1 MGARFSKWTA
11 AQSALAT
18 SDAAVSELT
27 TKDDYWFA
35 WDTVGRSFAG
45 NTEIA
50 GEPTTAWMLSAVEGF
65 ARGHEHFTPYVTFVT
80 SIDRLPYVKSGGGFF
95 ATRDENGK
103 IAAVIHAVK
112 IRARS
117 KPKPQHS
124 TFSMILQSL
133 TLGAAKRIPELVQST
148 DPALKD
154 LFKRINDT
162 METRGKLLDNVPNK
176 LHAKHGPAPHHYYVT
191 IMAVEPTQQGKGHCG
206 RLMRALHR
214 IADMEGVPCWLDCG
228 SDKNA
233 AIYTKLGYKITE
245 QVTIEAAPG
254 DAITVYSMLRECGA
268 GK

>member
-112 IRARS
+112 I
-117 KPKPQHS
+117 
-124 TFSMILQSL
+124 
-133 TLGAAKRIPELVQST
+133 
-148 DPALKD
+148 
-154 LFKRINDT
+154 
-162 METRGKLLDNVPNK
+162 
-176 LHAKHGPAPHHYYVT
+176 
-191 IMAVEPTQQGKGHCG
+191 
-206 RLMRALHR
+206 
-214 IADMEGVPCWLDCG
+214 
-228 SDKNA
+228 
-233 AIYTKLGYKITE
+233 
-245 QVTIEAAPG
+245 
-254 DAITVYSMLRECGA
+254 
-268 GK
+268 

>member
-1 MGARFSKWTA
+1 MRHPMRKVVRPWNIIN
-11 AQSALAT
+11 LR
-18 SDAAVSELT
+18 DVCH
-27 TKDDYWFA
+27 
-35 WDTVGRSFAG
+35 V
-45 NTEIA
+45 
-50 GEPTTAWMLSAVEGF
+50 
-65 ARGHEHFTPYVTFVT
+65 
-80 SIDRLPYVKSGGGFF
+80 RLRSGGGFF

-112 IRARS
+112 IRASS

-191 IMAVEPTQQGKGHCG
+191 IMAVEPIWRACRAGSTAVRIKTRPSTQSSGIKSPSRS
-206 RLMRALHR
+206 RLRRRRAMPSQSTR
-214 IADMEGVPCWLDCG
+214 CCESV
-228 SDKNA
+228 
-233 AIYTKLGYKITE
+233 
-245 QVTIEAAPG
+245 AP
-254 DAITVYSMLRECGA
+254 ASEFLLL
-268 GK
+268 